1 MSADKIII
9 TEDGEEINLTHLE
22 REFGSYQFE
31 GKTYYATRQ
40 MEFTGREFL
49 GCFEEAEEGEEY
61 VSEYSAPEYSAPGYD
76 ENGNPVEIF
85 MMFTEIKGEEV
96 DPENLNWSQDAD
108 RVEVR

>member
-9 TEDGEEINLTHLE
+9 TEDGEEINLTTLE

-40 MEFTGREFL
+40 MEFTNREFL

-61 VSEYSAPEYSAPGYD
+61 VSEYSAPD
-76 ENGNPVEIF
+76 
-85 MMFTEIKGEEV
+85 MTKTETPWK
-96 DPENLNWSQDAD
+96 SS
-108 RVEVR
+108 

>member
-1 MSADKIII
+1 MNADKIII
-9 TEDGEEINLTHLE
+9 TKDGEEINLTHLE

-31 GKTYYATRQ
+31 GRTCYATRQ
-40 MEFTGREFL
+40 MEFTNREFP

-61 VSEYSAPEYSAPGYD
+61 VSEYSAPGYD

>member
-1 MSADKIII
+1 MNADKTYNVREIFTLNYYEIVVA
-9 TEDGEEINLTHLE
+9 GEAVKNYDE
-22 REFGSYQFE
+22 E
-31 GKTYYATRQ
+31 GRTYYATRQ
-40 MEFTGREFL
+40 MEFTNREFL

-61 VSEYSAPEYSAPGYD
+61 VSEYSAPGYD

>member
-9 TEDGEEINLTHLE
+9 TEDGEEINLKHLE

-40 MEFTGREFL
+40 TEFTDREFP

-61 VSEYSAPEYSAPGYD
+61 VSEYSAPGYD

-85 MMFTEIKGEEV
+85 MMFTEIKGEEA
-96 DPENLNWSQDAD
+96 DPENLNWSRDAD

>member
-1 MSADKIII
+1 MLIGPVRLRPDNFSANPRIFQQAF
-9 TEDGEEINLTHLE
+9 H
-22 REFGSYQFE
+22 
-31 GKTYYATRQ
+31 
-40 MEFTGREFL
+40 TG
-49 GCFEEAEEGEEY
+49 FEEAEEGEEY
-61 VSEYSAPEYSAPGYD
+61 VSEYSAPGYD

>member
-9 TEDGEEINLTHLE
+9 TEDGEEINLKHLE

-40 MEFTGREFL
+40 MEFTNREFL

-61 VSEYSAPEYSAPGYD
+61 VSEYSAPGYD

-96 DPENLNWSQDAD
+96 DPENLNWSQGAD

>member
-9 TEDGEEINLTHLE
+9 TEDGEEINLTTLE
-22 REFGSYQFE
+22 
-31 GKTYYATRQ
+31 
-40 MEFTGREFL
+40 REFL

-61 VSEYSAPEYSAPGYD
+61 VSEYSAPGYD

>member
-9 TEDGEEINLTHLE
+9 MEDGEEINLTHLE

-40 MEFTGREFL
+40 MEFTNREFL
-49 GCFEEAEEGEEY
+49 GCFNEAEEGEEY
-61 VSEYSAPEYSAPGYD
+61 VSEYSAPGYD

-85 MMFTEIKGEEV
+85 MMFTEIKGEEA
-96 DPENLNWSQDAD
+96 ESSNLNWSQDAE
-108 RVEVR
+108 RVEAR

>member
-40 MEFTGREFL
+40 MEFTSREFL
-49 GCFEEAEEGEEY
+49 GCF
-61 VSEYSAPEYSAPGYD
+61 
-76 ENGNPVEIF
+76 
-85 MMFTEIKGEEV
+85 
-96 DPENLNWSQDAD
+96 
-108 RVEVR
+108 